1 MSDSAE
7 RPEVEPRPD
16 QRPRRRLGRGLAT
29 RTAAW
34 TRPPIDV
41 FGRALLGKRYDPIR
55 RRVTAVAR
63 KELRQLLRDRL
74 TMGFVVGVP
83 AVQLL
88 LFGYAIN
95 QDIRHVPT
103 GVVDHSNS
111 SVSRHLLGQLEAT
124 QTFEITERLASE
136 AEARRMLERGTI
148 KVAVVVPPDGTRA
161 YYRGRGAEILLL
173 VDATDPILARAVRAS
188 ANGLMERHNQRVQT
202 FEVGAGGGAR
212 RVSDER
218 ISFGAEPELVHTEFL
233 RFAVLN
239 LYNPELRTPVFVVP
253 ALLGV
258 ILTTTMILMT
268 SLAIVRERER
278 GSFEFLIATPVRR
291 TELMAGKLLPYIGI
305 GFLQIVIVV
314 ACGLLLFRVPIHGRL
329 VDLGVASLVFIAA
342 NLTLGLVISSITK
355 SQFQATQMSFFF
367 FLPSVL
373 LSGFMFPFD
382 AMPRPAQWLGEVLPL
397 THFIRAS
404 RGILLRG
411 STLFDQAGEIAAM
424 LLFCAAGFFAATR
437 LFSKKL
443 D

>member
-1 MSDSAE
+1 M
-7 RPEVEPRPD
+7 
-16 QRPRRRLGRGLAT
+16 
-29 RTAAW
+29 
-34 TRPPIDV
+34 
-41 FGRALLGKRYDPIR
+41 
-55 RRVTAVAR
+55 AVAR
-63 KELRQLLRDRL
+63 KEMRQLLRDRL
-74 TMGFVVGVP
+74 TMGFVAGVP

-95 QDIRHVPT
+95 QDIRHVAT
-103 GVVDHSNS
+103 GVVDHSSS
-111 SVSRHLLGQLEAT
+111 SVSRHLIGQLEAT
-124 QTFEITERLASE
+124 QTFEVTERPASE
-136 AEARRMLERGTI
+136 AEARRMLERGVI
-148 KVAVVVPPDGTRA
+148 QAALVVPPDYTHA
-161 YYRGRGAEILLL
+161 FYRGRGAEILLL
-173 VDATDPILARAVRAS
+173 VDATDPILARAVKAS
-188 ANGLMERHNQRVQT
+188 ANGLMARHNQRLQA
-202 FEVGAGGGAR
+202 FEVGASVGAM

-218 ISFGAEPELVHTEFL
+218 TSFGAEPELVRQKFL

-305 GFLQIVIVV
+305 GFIQIVIVV
-314 ACGLLLFRVPIHGRL
+314 ACGLVLFRVPIHGRL

-355 SQFQATQMSFFF
+355 SQFQATQLSFFF

-382 AMPRPAQWLGEVLPL
+382 AMPRPAQWLGELLPL

-411 STLFDQAGEIAAM
+411 SSLLDQAGEIAAM
-424 LLFCAAGFFAATR
+424 LVFCAVGFFAATR
-437 LFSKKL
+437 LFTKKL

>member
-1 MSDSAE
+1 MSTSGNHPEAE
-7 RPEVEPRPD
+7 RV
-16 QRPRRRLGRGLAT
+16 RRS
-29 RTAAW
+29 W
-34 TRPPIDV
+34 TRSSAGLLTAWIQPLLDLI
-41 FGRALLGKRYDPIR
+41 GRALLGKQYVPTR
-55 RRVTAVAR
+55 RRVMAVAR
-63 KELRQLLRDRL
+63 KELRQLLRDRM
-74 TMGFVVGVP
+74 TMGFVAGVP

-111 SVSRHLLGQLEAT
+111 SVSRHLIGQLEAT
-124 QTFEITERLASE
+124 QTFEVTKQLTSE
-136 AEARRMLERGTI
+136 SQARRMLERGAI
-148 KVAVVVPPDGTRA
+148 QAAVVVPPDYTHA

-173 VDATDPILARAVRAS
+173 VDATDPILARAVKAS
-188 ANGLMERHNQRVQT
+188 ANGLMERHNQRLQT
-202 FEVGAGGGAR
+202 FEVGAGGAQR
-212 RVSDER
+212 ISAER
-218 ISFGAEPELVHTEFL
+218 NSFGAEPELVRQKFL

-268 SLAIVRERER
+268 SLAIVREREH

-305 GFLQIVIVV
+305 GFIQIVIVV
-314 ACGLLLFRVPIHGRL
+314 GTGLVLFRVPIHGRL
-329 VDLGVASLVFIAA
+329 VDLGVAALVFIAA

-355 SQFQATQMSFFF
+355 SQFQATQLSFFF

-382 AMPRPAQWLGEVLPL
+382 AMPRPAQWLGELLPL

-411 STLFDQAGEIAAM
+411 SPLFDHAGEIGAM
-424 LLFCAAGFFAATR
+424 LLFCVVGFFAATR
-437 LFSKKL
+437 LFTKKL

>member
-1 MSDSAE
+1 MSSSAGSS
-7 RPEVEPRPD
+7 RRSWL
-16 QRPRRRLGRGLAT
+16 RRLVTHLRGLL
-29 RTAAW
+29 
-34 TRPPIDV
+34 RPVIDTV
-41 FGRALLGKRYDPIR
+41 GKALFGKRFAPTR
-55 RRVTAVAR
+55 RRVAAVAR

-74 TMGFVVGVP
+74 TMGFVAGVP

-95 QDIRHVPT
+95 QDIRHVAT

-111 SVSRHLLGQLEAT
+111 SVSRHLIGQLEAT
-124 QTFEITERLASE
+124 QTFRVTERLASE
-136 AEARRMLERGTI
+136 DHARRMLERGAI
-148 KVAVVVPPDGTRA
+148 QAAVVVPPDYTRA

-173 VDATDPILARAVRAS
+173 VDATDPILARAVKAS
-188 ANGLMERHNQRVQT
+188 ANGLMEQHNRRLQT
-202 FEVGAGGGAR
+202 FDVGTGGAQR
-212 RVSDER
+212 ISAER
-218 ISFGAEPELVHTEFL
+218 NSFGAEPELIRQKFL

-305 GFLQIVIVV
+305 GFIQIVIVV
-314 ACGLLLFRVPIHGRL
+314 FCGLVLFRVPIHGRL
-329 VDLGVASLVFIAA
+329 IDLGVASLVFIAA

-355 SQFQATQMSFFF
+355 SQFQATQLSFFF

-382 AMPRPAQWLGEVLPL
+382 AMPRPAQWLGELLPL

-411 STLFDQAGEIAAM
+411 SPLLDQAGEIAAM
-424 LLFCAAGFFAATR
+424 LLFCAVGFFAATR
-437 LFSKKL
+437 LFTKQL